1 MFDFFSLPYTFLRG
15 KRKAKKGR
23 EREKPIPCVG
33 QIEREKSKRSQ
44 VVKDRAEKEGDND
57 GRASEEET
65 ERG

>member
-1 MFDFFSLPYTFLRG
+1 MCGTDR
-15 KRKAKKGR
+15 
-23 EREKPIPCVG
+23 
-33 QIEREKSKRSQ
+33 EREKSKRSQ